1 MEPNRTRSEC
11 WPPKKHQV
19 SEFAAPTCDVGPVL
33 KTDISP
39 GFSFP
44 ASIKQIPRD
53 LWLGVTDGTSSLGT
67 KGRSSS
73 GCPAYTSKKASTSSN
88 PGLKKKKKNYLD
100 FFFFLMDAFRLGRG
114 GQAPGRKSVLQATL
128 NSARRED
135 GDGPNLGV
143 DQDLCNHFSLAW
155 LHLRI

>member
-1 MEPNRTRSEC
+1 MEQAAWEPRAGARLVAQLTLAR
-11 WPPKKHQV
+11 KHQ
-19 SEFAAPTCDVGPVL
+19 PVL
-33 KTDISP
+33 I
-39 GFSFP
+39 
-44 ASIKQIPRD
+44 
-53 LWLGVTDGTSSLGT
+53 L
-67 KGRSSS
+67 
-73 GCPAYTSKKASTSSN
+73 
-88 PGLKKKKKNYLD
+88 GLKKKKKTILI